1 MVRAIARAS
10 PQWRHEG
17 QRARKSVQDKFSNE
31 IPVVKNFYPANVA
44 IG

>member
-1 MVRAIARAS
+1 MVRALARAA
-10 PQWRHEG
+10 PQRRHEG

-31 IPVVKNFYPANVA
+31 IPVVKKFYPENVA